1 MYTFSRLF
9 FLPLRPMKR
18 IVLFLLMSVSVLLAV
33 AQSPSHT
40 EVSVI
45 TCSPGDEVYSLYG
58 HTAIRLRDEARGI
71 DIAVNYGVFDF
82 NTEHFAWKFVLGETD
97 YMCMAVPWE
106 IFISEYR
113 HRGSSV
119 KAQVLNLTAEETDS
133 LVRYLDWNLQPENC
147 IYRYNYLTD
156 NCTLRVMDCV
166 ERAVRGRIV
175 YSWDS
180 DKLTYRDIIHSYTN
194 GSPWAQVGNDILLGC
209 DVDTM
214 LSPRAK
220 CFIPDYYSSALSGA
234 LIRDLVADTRPMV
247 RRTETLLKAAVPESG
262 NRVGQDSFPVSPQTA
277 AWGLLAVMIL
287 IALVE
292 YRTRYMLWPLDFVL
306 LTAHGAAGAI
316 LLFVFLFSL
325 HPTLDTNWQV
335 WLLNPLPLIAM
346 PFVVRAAWKRQCC
359 IWHYVLAAMILSF
372 LVFTPWIPQKYSA
385 ITIPLA
391 LALAT
396 RPVSYIIRYGRNE

>member
-1 MYTFSRLF
+1 
-9 FLPLRPMKR
+9 MKR
-18 IVLFLLMSVSVLLAV
+18 IVFFLMMLADVLLAV

-58 HTAIRLRDEARGI
+58 HTAIRLRDEARGL

-106 IFISEYR
+106 FFMDEYR
-113 HRGSSV
+113 QRGSSV
-119 KAQVLNLTAEETDS
+119 KAQVLNLTAVETDS
-133 LVRYLDWNLQPENC
+133 LVRYLDWNLKPDNC

-166 ERAVRGRIV
+166 ERAVKGRIV
-175 YSWDS
+175 YSWDT
-180 DKLTYRDIIHSYTN
+180 DRLTYRDIIHNYTD

-209 DVDTM
+209 DVDTI

-220 CFIPDYYSSALSGA
+220 CFVPDYYSSALNGA
-234 LIRDLVADTRPMV
+234 LVRDLVADTRPLV
-247 RRTETLLKAAVPESG
+247 RRTETLLEAARPAAGSAG
-262 NRVGQDSFPVSPQTA
+262 RQDSFPVSPRFA
-277 AWGLLAVMIL
+277 AWGLFAVLLL

-292 YRTRYMLWPLDFVL
+292 YRSGYMLWPLDFVL
-306 LTAHGAAGAI
+306 LTVHGAAGAV
-316 LLFVFLFSL
+316 LLFVFLFSQ
-325 HPTLDTNWQV
+325 HPALDSNWQV

-359 IWHYVLAAMILSF
+359 IWHYILALMILSF
-372 LVFTPWIPQKYSA
+372 MVFTPWIPQKYSI

-396 RPVSYIIRYGRNE
+396 RSVSYIIRYGRNE